1 MLFSMLMTSACGVTT
16 KLENSQRLI
25 ARPDFSAA
33 VIAAPE
39 WVRSALKTITELEE
53 RAEANE

>member
-1 MLFSMLMTSACGVTT
+1 M
-16 KLENSQRLI
+16 

>member
-1 MLFSMLMTSACGVTT
+1 MLFSMLMMSGCVTT
-16 KLENSQRLI
+16 KLENSQRLM
-25 ARPDFSAA
+25 ARPDFEAA